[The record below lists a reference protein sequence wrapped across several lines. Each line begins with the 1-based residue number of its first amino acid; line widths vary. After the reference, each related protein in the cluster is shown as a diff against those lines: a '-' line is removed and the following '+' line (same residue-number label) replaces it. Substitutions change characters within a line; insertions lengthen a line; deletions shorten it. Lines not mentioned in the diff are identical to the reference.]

1 MKNLRNTIKVGKN
14 LIGETFPP
22 YVIAEAGVAHFGNF
36 QTALDL
42 LNMSVKA
49 GANAFKL
56 QVFDVDETFSSGQ
69 NEWKNRLRDRVLTLD
84 QIKKLRSRCTNFGL
98 DFILTFHDSSLLSWV
113 DELQIDA
120 IKVGSGE
127 KGNAP
132 FLDKIGSLGLPV
144 ILSTGMCDLDD
155 VKKSVDALVLG
166 GCKEIALLHCVTS
179 YPAPFESLNL
189 KAITTLKKNFSC
201 PIGYSDHT
209 DGDLASIV
217 ATSLGANLI
226 EKHITIQKGVVNAQ
240 DWKVSCD
247 PSNFDDFVKKIKDT
261 HITLGNGIKKMS
273 ASEESA
279 TKWALKRIVAS
290 EDLNIGHQLQKKDLA
305 FKRAPNGLSPDDYVR
320 VIGKVT
326 KNFIHADQ
334 AITYNDLE

>member
-69 NEWKNRLRDRVLTLD
+69 DEWKNRLRDRVLTLD

-113 DELQIDA
+113 DELHIDA

-132 FLDKIGSLGLPV
+132 FLEKIGSLGLPV

-155 VKKSVDALVLG
+155 V
-166 GCKEIALLHCVTS
+166 
-179 YPAPFESLNL
+179 
-189 KAITTLKKNFSC
+189 
-201 PIGYSDHT
+201 
-209 DGDLASIV
+209 
-217 ATSLGANLI
+217 
-226 EKHITIQKGVVNAQ
+226 
-240 DWKVSCD
+240 
-247 PSNFDDFVKKIKDT
+247 
-261 HITLGNGIKKMS
+261 
-273 ASEESA
+273 
-279 TKWALKRIVAS
+279 
-290 EDLNIGHQLQKKDLA
+290 
-305 FKRAPNGLSPDDYVR
+305 
-320 VIGKVT
+320 
-326 KNFIHADQ
+326 
-334 AITYNDLE
+334 